1 MKKKI
6 SFISTYSDRAN
17 ATQTFVYMNIKQT
30 LDYIRTFNI
39 LKGQTT
45 RFQKVMNNCNQSRN
59 DSFKMLKKLILYFL
73 LRMTVIMFKN
83 KKMYFKRINDKEREK
98 RVNWQFQ
105 RVIARGH
112 LRVENSREMKQTVYK
127 YLKILGEIT

>member
-98 RVNWQFQ
+98 RVN
-105 RVIARGH
+105 
-112 LRVENSREMKQTVYK
+112 
-127 YLKILGEIT
+127 